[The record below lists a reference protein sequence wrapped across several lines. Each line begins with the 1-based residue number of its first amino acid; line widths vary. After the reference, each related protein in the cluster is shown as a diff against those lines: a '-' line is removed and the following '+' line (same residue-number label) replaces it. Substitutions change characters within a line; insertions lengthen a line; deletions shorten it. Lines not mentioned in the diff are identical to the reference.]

1 MQMRQSKGD
10 TLQREGVKR
19 EKSNVVQSRL
29 GMADPRAGAGDDGTS
44 YGRPC

>member
-19 EKSNVVQSRL
+19 EKRNVVQSRL
-29 GMADPRAGAGDDGTS
+29 AMADPRPSADDGTN

>member
-1 MQMRQSKGD
+1 MQSKGD

-19 EKSNVVQSRL
+19 EKRNVVQSGL
-29 GMADPRAGAGDDGTS
+29 GMADPRPGADDDGTT